1 MTRIS
6 PEYFLLNETNLE
18 TQEKMISHVNS
29 TDNPFIKFLIRP
41 F

>member
-6 PEYFLLNETNLE
+6 PEYFWLNETNLE
-18 TQEKMISHVNS
+18 TQEKMISDGNS
-29 TDNPFIKFLIRP
+29 ADNPFIKFLIRP

>member
-1 MTRIS
+1 MTRIG

-18 TQEKMISHVNS
+18 TQEKMISDGNS